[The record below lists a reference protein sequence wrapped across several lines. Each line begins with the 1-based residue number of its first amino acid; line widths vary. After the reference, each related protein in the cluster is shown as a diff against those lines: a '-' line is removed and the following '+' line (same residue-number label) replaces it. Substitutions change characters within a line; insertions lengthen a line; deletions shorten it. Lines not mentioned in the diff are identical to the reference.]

1 MAQDAQGRGA
11 SGKEES
17 GESPEIPGY
26 RIDSLLGS
34 GGMGHV
40 YLGTSPSGRQVAI
53 KVIRGNLAHQPDFRR
68 RFRREVTAARQVSG
82 AFTAPVVD
90 ADPDADPPW
99 MATLFV
105 PGQPLAERI
114 KLGPR
119 LEAEELYRL
128 ATGLAEALRDIH
140 RAGIVHRDL
149 KPANVLLA
157 PDGPRVIDFGIVRAA
172 DADQPTGTGVTVG
185 TPPFMSPEQIR
196 AQKDVGSRSDIFSLG
211 SVLTYAASG
220 HVPFDATDVYAVAYQ
235 LVHEP
240 PDLEGVP
247 DWLLPVVE
255 RCLAKE
261 PDERPSA
268 DELLVLL
275 QGTTYPAS
283 TPPPAGPGSPD
294 TVVLRSTA
302 PRSAEPRSPGPRSSE
317 SRPAESRSSETPA
330 VTSDAGSADTLPP
343 RRRRRLVLAVA
354 ASVVAIATLS
364 GGLLYG
370 LRGDRESGAG
380 GAGGADSAGNP
391 SASASRSARAVTQPE
406 GSAAYASTQSGSG
419 GFTFTYHDSP
429 ERRPDGW
436 RQWQYNLQNSDCVYA
451 ESSLVCVGDRT
462 VRIDAATG
470 KELWRTDEAS
480 SYGQNTPVVVGDIAV
495 VNIGDRLIG
504 LSLADGEVKWR
515 FAMALLTQRL
525 IADGE
530 RVYVV
535 DHGGLV
541 QAVDARTGRE
551 AWSAQARTDPNAG
564 TGHPPALR
572 VVGDRLHVFTGV
584 SDSEPGEGY
593 DTVVD
598 TGSGEKVAGFEL
610 AAPCEP
616 GSQALLK
623 EDGAT
628 RLYCVVV
635 SDGGAESTLL
645 SQDLTAGAK
654 GVRIEVD
661 AGLGGGQIG
670 APELSVTPGR
680 VLFVAPTQTGG
691 ELVAVDTVERTELWR
706 RAMPGLGPADAPPVQ
721 AGDRVYVANTR
732 GVAVFDPRTGKLLYR
747 HSVPTIEDDSGFD
760 TGLDTEPMVA
770 GGIVYAP
777 SSKAGWVSL
786 DTEADDEQG

>member
-1 MAQDAQGRGA
+1 MAQDSQGA
-11 SGKEES
+11 SGKE
-17 GESPEIPGY
+17 GLPEIPGY

-40 YLGTSPSGRQVAI
+40 YLGTSPSGRQVAV
-53 KVIRGNLAHQPDFRR
+53 KVIRGNLAHRPDFRS

-114 KLGPR
+114 KRGPAPA
-119 LEAEELYRL
+119 AEELYRL
-128 ATGLAEALRDIH
+128 AIGLAEALRDIH

-157 PDGPRVIDFGIVRAA
+157 ADGPRVIDFGIVRAA
-172 DADQPTGTGVTVG
+172 DTDMPTGTGVTVG

-196 AQKDVGSRSDIFSLG
+196 AQKDVGPRSDIFSLG

-261 PDERPSA
+261 PDERPDA
-268 DELLVLL
+268 DELLALL
-275 QGTTYPAS
+275 QSMSYPAL
-283 TPPPAGPGSPD
+283 PGSPD
-294 TVVLRSTA
+294 TVV
-302 PRSAEPRSPGPRSSE
+302 PRSSAPHSPE
-317 SRPAESRSSETPA
+317 PPP
-330 VTSDAGSADTLPP
+330 VTTDPGSADTPPP

-354 ASVVAIATLS
+354 ASVVAVATLS

-370 LRGDRESGAG
+370 LRGDRDGGGGGG
-380 GAGGADSAGNP
+380 GAGSTGSPSAGGGP
-391 SASASRSARAVTQPE
+391 SARTVTQPE

-429 ERRPDGW
+429 ERRPEGW
-436 RQWQYNLQNSDCVYA
+436 RQWQYTLQNSDCVYA

-480 SYGQNTPVVVGDIAV
+480 SYGQNTPVVVGDIAI

-504 LSLADGEVKWR
+504 LSLADGKVKWR
-515 FAMALLTQRL
+515 YAMALLTQRL
-525 IADGE
+525 IGDSE

-541 QAVDARTGRE
+541 QAVDARTGRA
-551 AWSAQARTDPNAG
+551 AWSVRARTSPEVG

-584 SDSEPGEGY
+584 GGDGLGEDF

-598 TGSGEKVAGFEL
+598 TGSGEEVAGFEL

-616 GSQALLK
+616 GSQALLE

-628 RLYCVVV
+628 RLYCVAVN
-635 SDGGAESTLL
+635 DETAESTLL
-645 SQDLTAGAK
+645 SQDLAAGAK
-654 GVRIEVD
+654 GRRTEVD
-661 AGLGGGQIG
+661 ATLGGGQIG

-691 ELVAVDTVERTELWR
+691 ELVAVDTVGRRELWR
-706 RAMPGLGPADAPPVQ
+706 RPMPGLGPADAPPVQ

-732 GVAVFDPRTGKLLYR
+732 GVAVFAARTGELLYR
-747 HSVPTIEDDSGFD
+747 HSVPTVEDDSGTD

-770 GGIVYAP
+770 GGIVYVP

-786 DTEADDEQG
+786 DTEADDERG

>member
-1 MAQDAQGRGA
+1 MAQDPQGA
-11 SGKEES
+11 PGKEEL
-17 GESPEIPGY
+17 PEIPGY

-34 GGMGHV
+34 GGMGRV
-40 YLGTSPSGRQVAI
+40 YLGTSPSGRQVAV
-53 KVIRGNLAHQPDFRR
+53 KVIRGNLAHQPDFRH

-105 PGQPLAERI
+105 PGQPLDQRI
-114 KLGPR
+114 KQGPTLG
-119 LEAEELYRL
+119 AEELYRL

-157 PDGPRVIDFGIVRAA
+157 ADGPRVIDFGIVRAA
-172 DADQPTGTGVTVG
+172 DTDMPTGTGITVG

-196 AQKDVGSRSDIFSLG
+196 AQKDVGPRSDIFALG

-255 RCLAKE
+255 SCLAKE
-261 PDERPSA
+261 PADRPDA
-268 DELLVLL
+268 DKLLALL
-275 QGTTYPAS
+275 QSTSYPA
-283 TPPPAGPGSPD
+283 ALDSPD
-294 TVVLRSTA
+294 TFVLRSPASGSPA
-302 PRSAEPRSPGPRSSE
+302 PPVRTG
-317 SRPAESRSSETPA
+317 
-330 VTSDAGSADTLPP
+330 AGSAATPPP
-343 RRRRRLVLAVA
+343 RRRRRLVAVA
-354 ASVVAIATLS
+354 AAVVAVATLS

-370 LRGDRESGAG
+370 LRGGEDG
-380 GAGGADSAGNP
+380 GGGGSDSAGSP
-391 SASASRSARAVTQPE
+391 SGKPSRTARAVTQPE
-406 GSAAYASTQSGSG
+406 GSAPYASTQSGSG

-436 RQWQYNLQNSDCVYA
+436 RRWQYNLQNSDCVYA
-451 ESSLVCVGDRT
+451 DSSLVCVGDRT

-470 KELWRTDEAS
+470 RELWRTDEAS
-480 SYGQNTPVVVGDIAV
+480 SYGQNTPVVVGDTAI
-495 VNIGDRLIG
+495 VNIGDRVVG

-515 FAMALLTQRL
+515 YAMALLTQRL
-525 IADGE
+525 IGDGE

-551 AWSAQARTDPNAG
+551 AWSLQARTVPEAG

-572 VVGDRLHVFTGV
+572 VVGDRLYAFTGV
-584 SDSEPGEGY
+584 TVDGLGE
-593 DTVVD
+593 DFVTVFD
-598 TGSGEKVAGFEL
+598 TGSGKRVAAFKL
-610 AAPCEP
+610 SASCEP
-616 GSQALLK
+616 GSQALLE
-623 EDGAT
+623 EDDAT
-628 RLYCVVV
+628 RLYCIAVN
-635 SDGGAESTLL
+635 DETAESALL
-645 SQDLTAGAK
+645 SQDLAPGAK

-661 AGLGGGQIG
+661 ATLGGGQIG

-680 VLFVAPTQTGG
+680 VLFMAPTQTGG

-706 RAMPGLGPADAPPVQ
+706 RPMPGLGPADAPPVQ

-732 GVAVFDPRTGKLLYR
+732 EVAVFESRTGELLYQ
-747 HSVPTIEDDSGFD
+747 HSVPSVEDASGVE

-770 GGIVYAP
+770 GGIVYVP
-777 SSKAGWVSL
+777 STRVGWMAL
-786 DTEADDEQG
+786 DTEAAEER

>member
-1 MAQDAQGRGA
+1 MAQDPQGA
-11 SGKEES
+11 PDKEEL
-17 GESPEIPGY
+17 PEIPGY
-26 RIDSLLGS
+26 RIDSVLGS

-40 YLGTSPSGRQVAI
+40 FLGTSPSGRQVAI

-99 MATLFV
+99 MATLYV
-105 PGQPLAERI
+105 PGQPLDQRI
-114 KLGPR
+114 KLGPE
-119 LEAEELYRL
+119 LAGEELYRL
-128 ATGLAEALRDIH
+128 GTGLAEALRDIH

-157 PDGPRVIDFGIVRAA
+157 SDGPRVIDFGIVRAA
-172 DADQPTGTGVTVG
+172 DADMPTGTGVTVG

-196 AQKDVGSRSDIFSLG
+196 AQKDVGPRSDIFSLG

-261 PDERPSA
+261 PDERPDA

-275 QGTTYPAS
+275 QNTSY
-283 TPPPAGPGSPD
+283 PAGPDSPD
-294 TVVLRSTA
+294 TVVLRASPPPITPVTA
-302 PRSAEPRSPGPRSSE
+302 D
-317 SRPAESRSSETPA
+317 
-330 VTSDAGSADTLPP
+330 VGSAPTPPP

-354 ASVVAIATLS
+354 AAVVVVATLS

-370 LRGDRESGAG
+370 LRGDGDGGGSG
-380 GAGGADSAGNP
+380 SANSP
-391 SASASRSARAVTQPE
+391 SATPGRTARAVTQPE
-406 GSAAYASTQSGSG
+406 GSAPYASTQSGSG

-480 SYGQNTPVVVGDIAV
+480 SYGQNTPVVVGDTAI

-504 LSLADGEVKWR
+504 LSLADGKVKWR
-515 FAMALLTQRL
+515 YAVALLTQRL
-525 IADGE
+525 IGDGE

-535 DHGGLV
+535 DHSGLV
-541 QAVDARTGRE
+541 VAVDARTGRE
-551 AWSAQARTDPNAG
+551 AWSAQARTNPETG

-572 VVGDRLHVFTGV
+572 IVGDRLHVFTGV
-584 SDSEPGEGY
+584 GSDGLGEDF

-598 TGSGEKVAGFEL
+598 TGSGEEVAAFKL

-616 GSQALLK
+616 GSQALLE

-628 RLYCVVV
+628 RLYCIAVN
-635 SDGGAESTLL
+635 DEDAESALL
-645 SQDLTAGAK
+645 SQKLAADAK
-654 GVRIEVD
+654 GVRTEVD
-661 AGLGGGQIG
+661 ATLGGGQIG

-680 VLFVAPTQTGG
+680 VLFVAPNQTGG

-706 RAMPGLGPADAPPVQ
+706 RPMPGRGPADAPPVQ

-732 GVAVFDPRTGKLLYR
+732 GVAVFDSRTGKLLYR
-747 HSVPTIEDDSGFD
+747 HSVPTVEDDSGFD

-770 GGIVYAP
+770 GGIVYVP

-786 DTEADDEQG
+786 DTEDTGER

>member
-1 MAQDAQGRGA
+1 MAQDPQGA
-11 SGKEES
+11 PGKEEL
-17 GESPEIPGY
+17 PEIPGY

-34 GGMGHV
+34 GGMGRV
-40 YLGTSPSGRQVAI
+40 YLGTSPSGRQVAV

-99 MATLFV
+99 MATLYV
-105 PGQPLAERI
+105 PGQPLDQRI
-114 KLGPR
+114 KLGPA
-119 LEAEELYRL
+119 LGPEELYRL

-157 PDGPRVIDFGIVRAA
+157 ADGPRVIDFGIVRAA
-172 DADQPTGTGVTVG
+172 DTDMPTGTGITVG

-196 AQKDVGSRSDIFSLG
+196 AQKDVGPRSDIFALG

-255 RCLAKE
+255 SCLAKE
-261 PDERPSA
+261 PTERPDA
-268 DELLVLL
+268 DELLTLL
-275 QGTTYPAS
+275 QSTSYPAALDSPDTFVLRSPTPGSPPPRVSTGAGSAS
-283 TPPPAGPGSPD
+283 TP
-294 TVVLRSTA
+294 
-302 PRSAEPRSPGPRSSE
+302 
-317 SRPAESRSSETPA
+317 
-330 VTSDAGSADTLPP
+330 PP

-354 ASVVAIATLS
+354 AAVVAVTTLS

-370 LRGDRESGAG
+370 LRDGEDG
-380 GAGGADSAGNP
+380 GGGGSDSAGSPNEKP
-391 SASASRSARAVTQPE
+391 SRTARAVTQPE

-436 RQWQYNLQNSDCVYA
+436 RRWQYNLQNSDCVYA

-470 KELWRTDEAS
+470 RELWRTDEAS
-480 SYGQNTPVVVGDIAV
+480 SYGQNTPVVVGDTAI

-504 LSLADGEVKWR
+504 LSLADGKVKWR
-515 FAMALLTQRL
+515 YAMTLLTQRL
-525 IADGE
+525 IGDGE
-530 RVYVV
+530 RVYAV

-551 AWSAQARTDPNAG
+551 SWTLSARSPAG
-564 TGHPPALR
+564 GAGQPPALR
-572 VVGDRLHVFTGV
+572 VVGDRLYVFTRV
-584 SDSEPGEGY
+584 NDSDPGEGFV
-593 DTVVD
+593 TAVD
-598 TGSGEKVAGFEL
+598 TGSGEKVAAFEL
-610 AAPCEP
+610 STPCEP
-616 GSQALLK
+616 GTQALLE

-628 RLYCVVV
+628 RLYCIVLHDA
-635 SDGGAESTLL
+635 SAESALL

-654 GVRIEVD
+654 GVRTEVD
-661 AGLGGGQIG
+661 ATLGGGQSG

-706 RAMPGLGPADAPPVQ
+706 RPMPGLGPADAPPVQ

-732 GVAVFDPRTGKLLYR
+732 EVAVFEPRSGELLYQ
-747 HSVPTIEDDSGFD
+747 HSVPSVEDASGVE

-770 GGIVYAP
+770 GGIVYVP

-786 DTEADDEQG
+786 DTGDAEDTGDAGDAGEQ